1 MGVCAGPELPCSHT
15 CSSLLHAQCAR
26 EHGSK
31 PKTPPSE
38 GSLQSSSCSEPQCS
52 VPACSHLQAPRGHTT
67 ALMLLKQ
74 AEHSHTTGHSPLP
87 CPLPG
92 TRFPQGARAVLSD
105 PRVLSC
111 QPAHPPA
118 PSQWPGSCQTESL
131 LRGSE
136 LLGLP
141 EGSTRDTGAPER
153 CFPGLCAGSRSVD
166 EDLEVRGAP
175 SLRSAGPRRE
185 PRHPQPLADLGRGS
199 GQPCPRPAEPPQGHS
214 GQGGR
219 AEAPSLEERR
229 GPGARHEWMRNGA
242 GRERCQPKQPSAP
255 QPRV

>member
-67 ALMLLKQ
+67 ALMLLKR

-92 TRFPQGARAVLSD
+92 TRFPQGARALLSD
-105 PRVLSC
+105 PQSVFLPASTSSSPFPMARVLPDGVS
-111 QPAHPPA
+111 
-118 PSQWPGSCQTESL
+118 
-131 LRGSE
+131 
-136 LLGLP
+136 
-141 EGSTRDTGAPER
+141 PER
-153 CFPGLCAGSRSVD
+153 
-166 EDLEVRGAP
+166 
-175 SLRSAGPRRE
+175 
-185 PRHPQPLADLGRGS
+185 
-199 GQPCPRPAEPPQGHS
+199 
-214 GQGGR
+214 
-219 AEAPSLEERR
+219 
-229 GPGARHEWMRNGA
+229 
-242 GRERCQPKQPSAP
+242 
-255 QPRV
+255 